1 MAALLAVI
9 FLAANFIPNIWDAF
23 QFTGVICPGLP
34 GIVMAYCGGKRRGS
48 VHRRLFVIL
57 GCLEAKYFLKVSR

>member
-9 FLAANFIPNIWDAF
+9 FLAASFIPNIWDAF

-34 GIVMAYCGGKRRGS
+34 GIVMA
-48 VHRRLFVIL
+48 
-57 GCLEAKYFLKVSR
+57 